1 MVAIDITEIFWK
13 NSSSPSD
20 KHFEGMGYMTLK
32 NRQLIKITL
41 SIAFVFLIAI
51 PASSQEMKIGVVNLQ
66 AIAERSPQT
75 KAVMESLREEFAPRD
90 REILATQQQITDLQ
104 EKAQKDLA
112 VMSETER
119 RNVEKELRD
128 LGRDFERL
136 RTEYQEDIN
145 LRQNEEFGEL
155 QRSLLKEIQDYAEA
169 QGYDLVLGDG
179 ALYVSSAVNITEDVL
194 NAVIS
199 NYEASQ

>member
-1 MVAIDITEIFWK
+1 
-13 NSSSPSD
+13 
-20 KHFEGMGYMTLK
+20 MGYMTLK

-75 KAVMESLREEFAPRD
+75 QAVMESLREEFAPRD

-194 NAVIS
+194 NAVIA

>member
-1 MVAIDITEIFWK
+1 
-13 NSSSPSD
+13 
-20 KHFEGMGYMTLK
+20 MGYMTLK

-41 SIAFVFLIAI
+41 SIAFVFLAAL

-90 REILATQQQITDLQ
+90 REILSTQQEISDLQ
-104 EKAQKDLA
+104 AKAQKDLA

-179 ALYVSSAVNITEDVL
+179 ALYVSSAVDITEDVL
-194 NAVIS
+194 NAVIA